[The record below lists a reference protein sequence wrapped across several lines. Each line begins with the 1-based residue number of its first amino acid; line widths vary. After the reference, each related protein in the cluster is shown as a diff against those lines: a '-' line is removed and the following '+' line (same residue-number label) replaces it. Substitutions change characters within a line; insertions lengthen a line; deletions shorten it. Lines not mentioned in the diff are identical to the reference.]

1 MSTAPASNLMP
12 LTCCTL
18 SLMTVVDELKR
29 RNVLKVVFT
38 YVVVGW
44 LLTEVLTTI
53 LPELGAPQWAS
64 RMVILVFALGFVP
77 AAVLPWVYELTP
89 SGIKR
94 EADIARGDASRSKS
108 RVFDYVAITA
118 ATILIVAIA
127 VLGARTTVDEPP
139 PTEIE
144 LSPASIAVL
153 PFVNMTGDARND
165 YFSDGLTETL
175 LHMLAQIPDLQVA
188 ARTSSFAFKGQ
199 AKTIR
204 EIAQALSVAHVLEG
218 SVQLSKNRVRVTA
231 QLIRAEDGFHVWSNN
246 FERDFEDIFAIQD
259 EIARKVGSALSASLL
274 GNDQP
279 TSISGFD
286 TDNPDAYDLYL
297 QALAERAT
305 FSYGG
310 LKAAEDLL
318 KGALATDPGFLDAK
332 AELAINYLH
341 QYETG
346 LITRDEAMTNCAAM
360 TQQVLAVRA
369 DDPMAN
375 ALRIYVD
382 IAGDAEAGDPS
393 RVYDAIDQLERLIAE
408 NPGIYQIRILLG
420 QILQRVQ
427 QYDRALVVHLEALQ
441 KEPYNPRV
449 HFELGSLYLLLDR
462 PADARAALER
472 SLELESRQP
481 NAYVRLARVSSQLGD
496 GVATVKY
503 LLRAL
508 EIDPRDHEL
517 PAGIALFL
525 YGLGLI
531 EEGDDFRKLVQAVA
545 PTSEIAYLV
554 ELRRT
559 ISMGDVSASVAAA
572 RRIIEDDVED
582 RKGTFSEAVQ
592 QLMRVA
598 AANGTIDETTDYLEQ
613 HAPGIFNIRAEAL
626 PHKYRAAQIAALDAW
641 YVSLPRE
648 ELLQRLDDL
657 LAAASEFG
665 IDPLVDPAN
674 RLAVSALRGETEA
687 AVKIALEQVF
697 SQPVTHDLLWREEY
711 SQPLYAD
718 IIADERVRDIL
729 RRREAEYHVVRD
741 QVRAYLAGISESA

>member
-1 MSTAPASNLMP
+1 MA
-12 LTCCTL
+12 
-18 SLMTVVDELKR
+18 VVDELKR

-38 YVVVGW
+38 YLVVGW

-64 RMVILVFALGFVP
+64 RMVILVFALGFLP
-77 AAVLPWVYELTP
+77 AAILPWIYEITP
-89 SGIKR
+89 TGIKR
-94 EADIARGDASRSKS
+94 ESDIARGDAARSS
-108 RVFDYVAITA
+108 GRVFDYVAIVA
-118 ATILIVAIA
+118 ATILIVVIA
-127 VLGARTTVDEPP
+127 VLGARTTVDESS
-139 PTEIE
+139 PTDAEF
-144 LSPASIAVL
+144 SPASVAVL
-153 PFVNMTGDARND
+153 PFANMTGDPSND

-199 AKTIR
+199 SKTIR

-218 SVQLSKNRVRVTA
+218 SVQLSENRVRITA
-231 QLIRAEDGFHVWSNN
+231 QLIRAGDGFHVWSNN
-246 FERDFEDIFAIQD
+246 FERDFDDIFAIQD
-259 EIARKVGSALSASLL
+259 EIARTVGSALSASLL
-274 GNDQP
+274 GNDQS

-286 TDNPDAYDLYL
+286 TENPDAYDLYL

-310 LKAAEDLL
+310 LQAAENLL

-332 AELAINYLH
+332 TELAINYLH

-346 LITRDEAMTNCAAM
+346 LITLDEALTSCSAM
-360 TQQVLAVRA
+360 TRQVLAVRP

-375 ALRIYVD
+375 ALRVYVSV
-382 IAGDAEAGDPS
+382 AGDAEAVNPG
-393 RVYDAIDQLERLIAE
+393 RIYDAIDELDRLVAE
-408 NPGIYQIRILLG
+408 NPAIYQIRILLG

-427 QYDRALVVHLEALQ
+427 KYDRALVVHLEALQ

-449 HFELGSLYLLLDR
+449 HYELGSLYLLLDR
-462 PADARAALER
+462 PTDARAALER

-496 GVATVKY
+496 GVATVKH
-503 LLRAL
+503 LLRAF

-525 YGLGLI
+525 YGLGLV
-531 EEGDDFRKLVQAVA
+531 EEGDDFRNLVHAVA

-554 ELRRT
+554 ELRRA
-559 ISMGDVSASVAAA
+559 ISLGDVSASEAAA
-572 RRIIEDDVED
+572 RRIIEDDVGD

-592 QLMRVA
+592 QLMRIAVT
-598 AANGTIDETTDYLEQ
+598 NGTISETTDYLEQ
-613 HAPGIFNIRAEAL
+613 HAPGIFDIRADAL
-626 PHKYRAAQIAALDAW
+626 PHKYRAAQIAALGAW

-657 LAAASEFG
+657 LGAASDFG
-665 IDPLVDPAN
+665 IDPLADPAN
-674 RLAVSALRGETEA
+674 RLGVNALRGETEA
-687 AVKIALEQVF
+687 AVKLALEQVF
-697 SQPVTHDLLWREEY
+697 THPVTRYLLWREEY
-711 SQPLYAD
+711 SQPMYAD
-718 IIADERVRDIL
+718 IVADERVRDAL
-729 RRREAEYHVVRD
+729 HRRQAEYDDVRD
-741 QVRAYLAGISESA
+741 QVRAYLASISESA

>member
-1 MSTAPASNLMP
+1 M
-12 LTCCTL
+12 TL
-18 SLMTVVDELKR
+18 VDELKR

-38 YVVVGW
+38 YLVVGW

-64 RMVILVFALGFVP
+64 RMVILVFALGFFP
-77 AAVLPWVYELTP
+77 AAILPWVYEITP
-89 SGIKR
+89 TGIKR
-94 EADIARGDASRSKS
+94 ESDIARGDAARSSSRI
-108 RVFDYVAITA
+108 FDYVAILA
-118 ATILIVAIA
+118 ATILIVVIA
-127 VLGARTTVDEPP
+127 VLGARTTVDESAPMN
-139 PTEIE
+139 TE

-153 PFVNMTGDARND
+153 PFVNMTGDPRND

-199 AKTIR
+199 SKTIG

-218 SVQLSKNRVRVTA
+218 SVQLSENRVRITA
-231 QLIRAEDGFHVWSNN
+231 QLIRAGDGFHVWSNN
-246 FERDFEDIFAIQD
+246 FETDFDDIFAIQD

-274 GNDQP
+274 GNDQAP
-279 TSISGFD
+279 SFSAID
-286 TDNPDAYDLYL
+286 TDNPDAYDLFL

-332 AELAINYLH
+332 TELAINYLH

-346 LITRDEAMTNCAAM
+346 LIGLEEAVTNCSAMTR
-360 TQQVLAVRA
+360 QVLAARP

-382 IAGDAEAGDPS
+382 VAGDAEAMDPG
-393 RVYDAIDQLERLIAE
+393 RVYDVIGQLEQLVAE
-408 NPGIYQIRILLG
+408 NPDIYQIRILLG
-420 QILQRVQ
+420 QVLQRVQ
-427 QYDRALVVHLEALQ
+427 KYDRALVVHLEALQ

-449 HFELGSLYLLLDR
+449 HYELGSLYLMLDR

-496 GVATVKY
+496 GVGTVKH
-503 LLRAL
+503 LLRAF

-525 YGLGLI
+525 YGLGLV
-531 EEGDDFRKLVQAVA
+531 EEGDDFRNLVHAVA
-545 PTSEIAYLV
+545 PTSEIASLV
-554 ELRRT
+554 ELRRAT
-559 ISMGDVSASVAAA
+559 SLGDTSASLAVA
-572 RRIIEDDVED
+572 RRIIEEDVED
-582 RKGTFSEAVQ
+582 RKGTFSEAVR

-598 AANGTIDETTDYLEQ
+598 AANGTIVETTDYLEQ
-613 HAPGIFNIRAEAL
+613 HAPGIFDIRADAL
-626 PHKYRAAQIAALDAW
+626 PHKYRAAQIASLGAW

-657 LAAASEFG
+657 LDEAHEFG
-665 IDPLVDPAN
+665 IDPLADPGN
-674 RLAVSALRGETEA
+674 RLGVHALRGETEA
-687 AVKIALEQVF
+687 AVKLALEQVF
-697 SQPVTHDLLWREEY
+697 SQPVTRNLLWQEEY
-711 SQPLYAD
+711 SQPMYAD
-718 IIADERVRDIL
+718 IVADEDVRDAL
-729 RRREAEYHVVRD
+729 RRRQAEYAVVRD

>member
-1 MSTAPASNLMP
+1 MLTAPASNLMP

-38 YVVVGW
+38 YLVVGW

-64 RMVILVFALGFVP
+64 RMVILVFALGFFP
-77 AAVLPWVYELTP
+77 AAILPWIYEITP
-89 SGIKR
+89 TGIKR
-94 EADIARGDASRSKS
+94 ESDIARGDAARSS
-108 RVFDYVAITA
+108 GRVFDYVAIVA
-118 ATILIVAIA
+118 ATILIVVIA
-127 VLGARTTVDEPP
+127 VLGARATVDESS
-139 PTEIE
+139 PTDAE
-144 LSPASIAVL
+144 LSPASVAVL
-153 PFVNMTGDARND
+153 PFANMTGDPSND

-199 AKTIR
+199 SKTIR
-204 EIAQALSVAHVLEG
+204 DIAQALSVAHVLEG
-218 SVQLSKNRVRVTA
+218 SVQLADNRVRITA

-246 FERDFEDIFAIQD
+246 FERDFDDIFAIQD
-259 EIARKVGSALSASLL
+259 EIAKKVGSALSESLL
-274 GNDQP
+274 GSEQVP
-279 TSISGFD
+279 TISGLD
-286 TDNPDAYDLYL
+286 TESPDAYDLYL

-318 KGALATDPGFLDAK
+318 KGALATDPDFLDAK
-332 AELAINYLH
+332 SELAINYLH

-346 LITRDEAMTNCAAM
+346 LIGFDEAMTNCSAM
-360 TQQVLAVRA
+360 TRQVLAVRP

-375 ALRIYVD
+375 ALRIYVE
-382 IAGDAEAGDPS
+382 IAGDAEATDPR
-393 RVYDAIDQLERLIAE
+393 RVYDAIDQLERLVAE
-408 NPGIYQIRILLG
+408 NPAEYQIRILLG
-420 QILQRVQ
+420 QVLQRVQ
-427 QYDRALVVHLEALQ
+427 KFDRALVVHLEALQ

-449 HFELGSLYLLLDR
+449 HYELGSLYLLLDR
-462 PADARAALER
+462 PADARLALER

-496 GVATVKY
+496 GVATVKH
-503 LLRAL
+503 LLRAF

-525 YGLGLI
+525 YGLGLV
-531 EEGDDFRKLVQAVA
+531 EEGDDFRNLVHAVA
-545 PTSEIAYLV
+545 PTSEAAYLV
-554 ELRRT
+554 ELRRA
-559 ISMGDVSASVAAA
+559 ISLGDISASVTTA
-572 RRIIEDDVED
+572 RRIIEDDVGD

-598 AANGTIDETTDYLEQ
+598 AANGTIDETTTYLEQ
-613 HAPGIFNIRAEAL
+613 HAPGIFNIRADAL
-626 PHKYRAAQIAALDAW
+626 PHKYRAAQIAVLDAW

-657 LAAASEFG
+657 LNEAQEFG
-665 IDPLVDPAN
+665 VDPLADPGH
-674 RLAVSALRGETEA
+674 RLGVYALRGETEA
-687 AVKIALEQVF
+687 GLTLALEQVLP
-697 SQPVTHDLLWREEY
+697 QPVTRNLLWREQY
-711 SQPLYAD
+711 SQPMYAD
-718 IIADERVRDIL
+718 IVADERVRDAL
-729 RRREAEYHVVRD
+729 RSREAEYDLVRKQVRD
-741 QVRAYLAGISESA
+741 YLAGISESA